1 MLNGETEAPDWRP
14 CHHQGQHGG
23 WNTCCSSSVSVEPQ
37 TNPEDCKEESSEPEE
52 MQKCPCK
59 FYIEQ
64 AIKEMSSNMEANQ
77 TEYLKG
83 LSNTITSVM
92 EGLGNSFW
100 IGPL

>member
-1 MLNGETEAPDWRP
+1 
-14 CHHQGQHGG
+14 
-23 WNTCCSSSVSVEPQ
+23 
-37 TNPEDCKEESSEPEE
+37 
-52 MQKCPCK
+52 MQQCPCK

-64 AIKEMSSNMEANQ
+64 AIKEMSSNIEANH